1 MSSHKEMPTYK
12 LSEVVSFFL
21 IINPKW
27 MIRLLLLMLFGLSW
41 LQENKNPM
49 TLRAWERSKITR
61 FTNESQKW
69 NLRCF

>member
-1 MSSHKEMPTYK
+1 MLSHKEMPTYK
-12 LSEVVSFFL
+12 LSEVVSYFL
-21 IINPKW
+21 IINSKW
-27 MIRLLLLMLFGLSW
+27 MIHLLSLMLFVLSW

-49 TLRAWERSKITR
+49 TLGAWERLKITC